1 MDGVFREWSEF
12 NVAVAGAGAALGGL
26 LIVALSVN
34 IRQIAESRGL
44 AARAGASIATL
55 ILGVVLSCA
64 ALIPGQVS
72 WGYGIQVLAGTAVC
86 GLVAVRSAVAIRRDS
101 AATGYGRSDAERIAL
116 FALPLVFD
124 LAGGVL
130 LVVGTTTAAVGL
142 VLVAVATILA
152 IVTTVLFSWVALV
165 EVLR

>member
-1 MDGVFREWSEF
+1 MTGTFGEWSDF

-55 ILGVVLSCA
+55 ILGVAVSCA
-64 ALIPGQVS
+64 ALIPGQVA
-72 WGYGIQVLAGTAVC
+72 WGYGLQVLGGTAVC
-86 GLVAVRSAVAIRRDS
+86 AVVAVRSSVAVRADAR
-101 AATGYGRSDAERIAL
+101 ATGYGRYVIERIAV
-116 FALPLVFD
+116 FTLPLLFD

-130 LVVGTTTAAVGL
+130 LLGLRPTVGL
-142 VLVAVATILA
+142 VLVATATILA

>member
-1 MDGVFREWSEF
+1 MTGFLEGWSEF

-55 ILGVVLSCA
+55 ILGVALSCA
-64 ALIPGQVS
+64 ALIPGQVA
-72 WGYGIQVLAGTAVC
+72 WGYGLQVLGGTAVC
-86 GLVAVRSAVAIRRDS
+86 GVVAVRSSVAIRADS
-101 AATGYGRSDAERIAL
+101 KATGYGRYDAERIAV
-116 FALPLVFD
+116 FTLPLVFD
-124 LAGGVL
+124 LVGGVL
-130 LVVGTTTAAVGL
+130 LLGIASSVGL
-142 VLVAVATILA
+142 VMVAIATILA

>member
-1 MDGVFREWSEF
+1 MTGIFAEWSEF
-12 NVAVAGAGAALGGL
+12 SVAVAGAGAALGGL

-55 ILGVVLSCA
+55 ILGVALSCA
-64 ALIPGQVS
+64 ALIPGQVA
-72 WGYGIQVLAGTAVC
+72 WGFGLQVLAGTIVC
-86 GLVAVRSAVAIRRDS
+86 GIVAVRSSIAIRADGR
-101 AATGYGRSDAERIAL
+101 ATGYGRYDVERIAV
-116 FALPLVFD
+116 FTLPLLFD

-130 LVVGTTTAAVGL
+130 LIGL
-142 VLVAVATILA
+142 VPSSVGMVLVSIATILA
-152 IVTTVLFSWVALV
+152 IVTTVLFSWVAFV

>member
-1 MDGVFREWSEF
+1 MEGIFAEWSDF

-55 ILGVVLSCA
+55 ILGVALSCA
-64 ALIPGQVS
+64 ALIPGQVP
-72 WGYGIQVLAGTAVC
+72 WGYGVQVLVGTAIC
-86 GLVAVRSAVAIRRDS
+86 GIVAVRSSIAIREDS
-101 AATGYGRSDAERIAL
+101 AATGYGRYVAERISL
-116 FALPLVFD
+116 FTLPLLCD
-124 LAGGVL
+124 LVGGVL
-130 LVVGTTTAAVGL
+130 LLSLNPASPGL
-142 VLVAVATILA
+142 VLVAVGTILA

>member
-1 MDGVFREWSEF
+1 MVGIFREWSEF

-55 ILGVVLSCA
+55 ILGVALSCA
-64 ALIPGQVS
+64 ALIPGQVP
-72 WGYGIQVLAGTAVC
+72 WGFGVQVVVGTLI
-86 GLVAVRSAVAIRRDS
+86 GGFVAVRSSIAIRKDS
-101 AATGYGRSDAERIAL
+101 ATTGYGRYDVERVSL
-116 FALPLVFD
+116 FTVPLLLD

-130 LVVGTTTAAVGL
+130 LLSGVAAAGL

-152 IVTTVLFSWVALV
+152 IVTTVVFSWVALV

>member
-1 MDGVFREWSEF
+1 MVGIFREWSEF

-55 ILGVVLSCA
+55 ILGVALSCA
-64 ALIPGQVS
+64 ALIPGQVP
-72 WGYGIQVLAGTAVC
+72 WGFGVQVVVGTLI
-86 GLVAVRSAVAIRRDS
+86 GGFVAVRSSIAIRRDS
-101 AATGYGRSDAERIAL
+101 ATTGYGRYDAERISL
-116 FALPLVFD
+116 FTVPLLLD

-130 LVVGTTTAAVGL
+130 LLSGVAAAGL

-152 IVTTVLFSWVALV
+152 IVTTVVFSWVALV

>member
-1 MDGVFREWSEF
+1 MVGIFREWAEF

-55 ILGVVLSCA
+55 ILGVALSCA
-64 ALIPGQVS
+64 ALIPGQVP
-72 WGYGIQVLAGTAVC
+72 WGYGVQVVAGTLVC
-86 GLVAVRSAVAIRRDS
+86 GVVAVRSSIAMRRDS
-101 AATGYGRSDAERIAL
+101 AATGYGRYDAERIAL
-116 FALPLVFD
+116 FTIPLLFD

-130 LVVGTTTAAVGL
+130 LLAGPVTVGL